1 MLRTLL
7 RRSRR
12 QRKRAVLLA
21 RKRQITTTRQGHL
34 TELAEL
40 AKKKGFAAAK
50 IQAMKR
56 RWDAIIYVN
65 KLRLRKAAA
74 IQVQAIWRGRIGRK
88 EAQERRLK
96 LLRVVPNNYQMTQLR
111 KRCIVIGR
119 FGNWQEL
126 RDSHTNHI
134 FYSGTNHIVLVS
146 PQHLVLIYDDRNIT
160 IFLKKKH
167 SVFF

>member
-7 RRSRR
+7 RRSQR

-134 FYSGTNHIVLVS
+134 FYYDSSTGHSQWEPPKANVMSGDAVMYQCTFE
-146 PQHLVLIYDDRNIT
+146 D
-160 IFLKKKH
+160 
-167 SVFF
+167 